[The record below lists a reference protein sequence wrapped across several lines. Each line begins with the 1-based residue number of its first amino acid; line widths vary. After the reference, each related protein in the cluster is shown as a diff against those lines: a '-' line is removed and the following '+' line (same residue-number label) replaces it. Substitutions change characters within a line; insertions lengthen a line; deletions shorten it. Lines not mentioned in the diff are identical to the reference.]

1 MSIEEIWY
9 DDEAGPLVR
18 LYAITGG
25 RTDAPA
31 GDFTLSTIVQR
42 VPSAQSGG
50 SAGGSAGASAGG
62 PPGASPGGDW
72 SLAESTILELTER
85 PVSVSEIAARL
96 GLPLGPVRV
105 ILGDLRDAGLI
116 TVPRSRDAAERP
128 SMRLLEQVLSG
139 LNAL

>member
-1 MSIEEIWY
+1 MINDDIWY

-25 RTDAPA
+25 RTEAPA

-42 VPSAQSGG
+42 VP
-50 SAGGSAGASAGG
+50 GAT
-62 PPGASPGGDW
+62 PGGEL
-72 SLAESTILELTER
+72 SLAESTIVQLTER
-85 PVSVSEIAARL
+85 PLSVSEIAARL

-105 ILGDLRDAGLI
+105 ILGDLRDAGLV

-128 SMRLLEQVLSG
+128 SMSLLEQVLGG
-139 LNAL
+139 LNSL

>member
-42 VPSAQSGG
+42 MP
-50 SAGGSAGASAGG
+50 GASAGG
-62 PPGASPGGDW
+62 PPGASAGGSPGGDW